1 MITSTRVSR
10 KQDSNSSW
18 EALYNLLRPRVKR
31 LAYSYSSSV
40 SAWLGQESDIAE
52 DHLQETVLR
61 LWEHDQRAKRGETRP
76 INSSAGMGMKIA
88 RNYSIDRSRQDRR
101 LVRIEHN
108 NRSSEITLPV
118 VRYSQADPA
127 EVVIEKVF
135 EESLLV
141 LLPPEIV
148 KFPPKLRRALLIDL
162 ANLMDFGEHPT
173 PVQQAFLDV
182 GIQMLDYQL
191 PLPDNPVERCRHSS
205 LLSLAYKRVRELPCV
220 KWYISAA

>member
-1 MITSTRVSR
+1 MTTSIKGSGKR
-10 KQDSNSSW
+10 DSNFSW

-61 LWEHDQRAKRGETRP
+61 LWEHDQRAKRGETHP
-76 INSSAGMGMKIA
+76 INSPAGMGMKIA

-101 LVRIEHN
+101 LVHIEHN
-108 NRSSEITLPV
+108 NRSPEITLPV

-135 EESLLV
+135 EEALLL

-162 ANLMDFGEHPT
+162 ANLMDFDGHPT
-173 PVQQAFLDV
+173 ALQQAFMDV
-182 GIQMLDYQL
+182 GIQMQDYQL
-191 PLPDNPVERCRHSS
+191 PLPVDPIERCRHSS

-220 KWYISAA
+220 QQYISAA